1 MRRYST
7 AWFAMAAAR
16 VLLGGAFLYAAYTKL
31 RQDPLLFA
39 MAIDA
44 YKLIPENAAVAAA
57 HVLPWV
63 ELALGI
69 ALITGVLLRV
79 TATFATALMAVFF
92 TDMAHAYQPSL
103 KEGQQ
108 ISCGCFGLGEP
119 ISGWT
124 LARDGALLAVSL
136 ALTVAAFWV
145 ARRKREG
152 GAPAAAG
159 VFILFILALGIIS
172 TAIVATLIRVIL
184 LIAARA
190 RKAGR

>member
-1 MRRYST
+1 
-7 AWFAMAAAR
+7 MAAGR
-16 VLLGGAFLYAAYTKL
+16 ILLGGAFVYAAYTKL
-31 RQDPLLFA
+31 RQSYLLFA

-44 YKLIPENAAVAAA
+44 YKLIPENAAVALA

-69 ALITGVLLRV
+69 ALIAGVLPRV
-79 TATFATALMAVFF
+79 TSLSATALLAVFF
-92 TDMAHAYQPSL
+92 TAMVHAYQPDL

-136 ALTVAAFWV
+136 ALTVAAFWL

-152 GAPAAAG
+152 AGPAAAPAG
-159 VFILFILALGIIS
+159 AASHS
-172 TAIVATLIRVIL
+172 TP
-184 LIAARA
+184 
-190 RKAGR
+190 

>member
-7 AWFAMAAAR
+7 AWLVMAAGR
-16 VLLGGAFLYAAYTKL
+16 ILLGIVFLYAAYTKL
-31 RQDPLLFA
+31 RQSYLLFA

-44 YKLIPENAAVAAA
+44 YKVIPEDAAVAVA

-69 ALITGVLLRV
+69 ALIAGVLPRITSLS
-79 TATFATALMAVFF
+79 ASALLAVFF
-92 TDMAHAYQPSL
+92 TAMVHAYQPDL

-124 LARDGALLAVSL
+124 LSRDGALLAVSL
-136 ALTVAAFWV
+136 ALTVAAFWA
-145 ARRKREG
+145 ARRRREG
-152 GAPAAAG
+152 EAAAAAG
-159 VFILFILALGIIS
+159 EAALAEKS
-172 TAIVATLIRVIL
+172 
-184 LIAARA
+184 
-190 RKAGR
+190 

>member
-1 MRRYST
+1 
-7 AWFAMAAAR
+7 MAAGR
-16 VLLGGAFLYAAYTKL
+16 ILLGIVFLYAAYTKL
-31 RQDPLLFA
+31 RQSYLLFA

-44 YKLIPENAAVAAA
+44 YKVIPEDAAVAVA

-69 ALITGVLLRV
+69 ALIAGVLPRITSLS
-79 TATFATALMAVFF
+79 ASALLAVFF
-92 TDMAHAYQPSL
+92 TAMVHAYQPDL

-124 LARDGALLAVSL
+124 LSRDGALVAVSL

-145 ARRKREG
+145 ARLKREG
-152 GAPAAAG
+152 GAAAAASEAA
-159 VFILFILALGIIS
+159 LAEKS
-172 TAIVATLIRVIL
+172 
-184 LIAARA
+184 
-190 RKAGR
+190 

>member
-7 AWFAMAAAR
+7 AWFVMAAGR
-16 VLLGGAFLYAAYTKL
+16 ILLGGAFVYAAYTKL
-31 RQDPLLFA
+31 RQSYLLFA

-44 YKLIPENAAVAAA
+44 YKVIPEDAAVAVA

-63 ELALGI
+63 ELALGL
-69 ALITGVLLRV
+69 ALIAGIWPRV
-79 TATFATALMAVFF
+79 TSLAATALLAVFF
-92 TDMAHAYQPSL
+92 TAMVHAYQPDL

-124 LARDGALLAVSL
+124 LARDGALVAVSL

-145 ARRKREG
+145 ARRQRVG
-152 GAPAAAG
+152 GAPGATEAAASG
-159 VFILFILALGIIS
+159 S
-172 TAIVATLIRVIL
+172 TP
-184 LIAARA
+184 
-190 RKAGR
+190 

>member
-1 MRRYST
+1 
-7 AWFAMAAAR
+7 MAAAR

-92 TDMAHAYQPSL
+92 TAMAHAYQPGL

-136 ALTVAAFWV
+136 ALTVAAFYV
-145 ARRKREG
+145 ARRKRASELT
-152 GAPAAAG
+152 AASPG
-159 VFILFILALGIIS
+159 NALPEKS
-172 TAIVATLIRVIL
+172 
-184 LIAARA
+184 
-190 RKAGR
+190 

>member
-1 MRRYST
+1 MT
-7 AWFAMAAAR
+7 AGR
-16 VLLGGAFLYAAYTKL
+16 ILLGGVFVYAAYTKL
-31 RQDPLLFA
+31 RQSYLLFA

-44 YKLIPENAAVAAA
+44 YKVMPENAAVAVA

-69 ALITGVLLRV
+69 ALIAGLLPRV
-79 TATFATALMAVFF
+79 TTLSATALLAVFF
-92 TDMAHAYQPSL
+92 TAMVHAYQPGL

-124 LARDGALLAVSL
+124 LARDGTLLAVSL
-136 ALTVAAFWV
+136 ALTVAAFWL

-152 GAPAAAG
+152 VAPAAAP
-159 VFILFILALGIIS
+159 AAAASRS
-172 TAIVATLIRVIL
+172 TP
-184 LIAARA
+184 
-190 RKAGR
+190 

>member
-7 AWFAMAAAR
+7 AWFVMAAGR
-16 VLLGGAFLYAAYTKL
+16 ILLGGAFVYAAYTKL
-31 RQDPLLFA
+31 RQSYLLFA

-44 YKLIPENAAVAAA
+44 YKLIPENAAVALA

-69 ALITGVLLRV
+69 ALIAGILPRI
-79 TATFATALMAVFF
+79 AGISATALLAVFF
-92 TDMAHAYQPSL
+92 TAMLHAYQPNV
-103 KEGQQ
+103 KDGTQ

-124 LARDGALLAVSL
+124 LARDGTLLAVSL

-145 ARRKREG
+145 AMRKREG
-152 GAPAAAG
+152 GAPAAA
-159 VFILFILALGIIS
+159 
-172 TAIVATLIRVIL
+172 TA
-184 LIAARA
+184 AAASRGA
-190 RKAGR
+190 P

>member
-1 MRRYST
+1 
-7 AWFAMAAAR
+7 MAAGR
-16 VLLGGAFLYAAYTKL
+16 ILLGAVFVYAAYTKL

-44 YKLIPENAAVAAA
+44 YKLIPEDAAVAVA

-63 ELALGI
+63 ELGLGI
-69 ALITGVLLRV
+69 ALMAGIFLRV
-79 TATFATALMAVFF
+79 TATSATALLGVFF
-92 TDMAHAYQPSL
+92 AAMVRAYQPDL

-119 ISGWT
+119 ISGRT
-124 LARDGALLAVSL
+124 LARDGTLLAVSL

-152 GAPAAAG
+152 EAPAAPAG
-159 VFILFILALGIIS
+159 AALAEKS
-172 TAIVATLIRVIL
+172 
-184 LIAARA
+184 
-190 RKAGR
+190 

>member
-1 MRRYST
+1 MRQYST
-7 AWFAMAAAR
+7 AWFVMAAGR
-16 VLLGGAFLYAAYTKL
+16 ILLGLIFLYAAYTKL
-31 RQDPLLFA
+31 RSSFLLFA

-44 YKLIPENAAVAAA
+44 YKLIPENAAVAVA

-63 ELALGI
+63 ELAVGI
-69 ALITGVLLRV
+69 ALIAGILPRV
-79 TATFATALMAVFF
+79 TTISATALLMVFF
-92 TDMAHAYQPSL
+92 AAMVHAYQPSL

-124 LARDGALLAVSL
+124 LARDGTLLAVSL

-152 GAPAAAG
+152 GAPAAAS
-159 VFILFILALGIIS
+159 VALPDKS
-172 TAIVATLIRVIL
+172 
-184 LIAARA
+184 
-190 RKAGR
+190 